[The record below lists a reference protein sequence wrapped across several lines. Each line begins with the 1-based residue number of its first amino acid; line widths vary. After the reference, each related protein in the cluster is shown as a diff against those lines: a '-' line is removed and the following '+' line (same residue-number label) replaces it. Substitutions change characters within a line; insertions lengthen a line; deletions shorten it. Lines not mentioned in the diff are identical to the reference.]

1 MASPGISP
9 QSRKPAC
16 PCPGALGEP
25 SRQPWVCA
33 PVSLCVFSERQ
44 PRAPS
49 CGYANATPWP
59 SSLRS
64 PGVPLRHPRVS
75 PGVRS
80 PRASP
85 RLSPLVARTCLPVVP
100 RLVGRWSSSV
110 SFGFLPLGYV
120 YIIARPAS
128 LCNPR
133 GDYFLNY
140 FVSGSLNAAERSL
153 LIPHLSLIEPQPS
166 ETWISSPQC
175 SFAIKVE

>member
-1 MASPGISP
+1 MNARDP
-9 QSRKPAC
+9 
-16 PCPGALGEP
+16 LF
-25 SRQPWVCA
+25 
-33 PVSLCVFSERQ
+33 FSERQ

-85 RLSPLVARTCLPVVP
+85 RLSPLVARTCLPVFP
-100 RLVGRWSSSV
+100 RASVRWSSSV

-120 YIIARPAS
+120 SIIARPANQ
-128 LCNPR
+128 CNPR

-140 FVSGSLNAAERSL
+140 FASDALNNALRSL
-153 LIPHLSLIEPQPS
+153 PIPTLSECEPQPS
-166 ETWISSPQC
+166 ETWVSSPLV
-175 SFAIKVE
+175 SSAIKVE